1 MEYLVESHMGS
12 FYYISDESP
21 KEIKRTDPETGDS
34 DTILFSW
41 KEGRKI
47 EVLEEYFSGVRR
59 NSASIKRMYKNGL
72 SKEDIYETV
81 NFHYDD
87 AENMIGELL
96 KSKVIDENEA
106 KHLLTINK
114 EAREKQIE
122 VVNNIKKGKV
132 LKLK

>member
-34 DTILFSW
+34 DTILLSW
-41 KEGRKI
+41 KPGRKL

-59 NSASIKRMYKNGL
+59 NQASIRNLYKNGL

-81 NFHYDD
+81 NFRYDD

-96 KSKVIDENEA
+96 KSNVIDENEA

-122 VVNNIKKGKV
+122 VVNKTKV
-132 LKLK
+132 LKLKNK